1 MTNDF
6 SQSALQHLIDIG
18 VELST
23 EQDTTKL
30 LEHILVSAKQL
41 SQSDGG
47 TIYSITDKQTLKFET
62 LLNDTLNM
70 YMGGTSGK
78 PIPFPE
84 IPMYVD
90 GEPNYNALV
99 AYAAAT
105 DQVINISDAYEA
117 GDFDMSAARR
127 MDEKTGYRTKSVLT
141 IPMKNHEQE
150 LIGVLQ
156 LINAQDGDKIVDFE
170 PQVETIIRSLTS
182 MAAVALTNRQLIDG
196 MEELFQSLTRL
207 IARAIDEKSP
217 YTGGHCNRVPELTM
231 MVAEAVC
238 NQDIGPL
245 TDFHMDEKDK
255 YELSVAGWLHDCGK
269 IATPEYVMDKATKL
283 ETIHDRIHLVECRIE
298 LAKAEIRNEYQT
310 KMIEALKAGQ
320 TATQLEQEL
329 EQTLTELDEDRAFL
343 CKANVG
349 GEFMKPEDQQRVKDI
364 ADKRHVTINGK
375 TQPLLSENEIYNL
388 SIPKGTLTPE
398 EREIINN
405 HMVVTIDMLESLPF
419 PKHLRNVPEYAGGH
433 HEKMDGTGY
442 PRKLKRDEMSVP
454 ARMMAIADIFEALTA
469 ADRPYKPPKKLSE
482 CLRIMGFMK
491 LDSHIDPDLFDAFV
505 DQKVYLD
512 YAYQYLQPAKGVAR
526 PVPIDAHIVPW
537 YPIYMLLRGTCS
549 PPRFGKRMIS
559 PASRAGIF
567 RMM

>member
-6 SQSALQHLIDIG
+6 SSAALKHLTDIG

-23 EQDTTKL
+23 EQNTTKL
-30 LEHILVSAKQL
+30 LEHILTSAKQL
-41 SQSDGG
+41 SNADGG
-47 TIYSITDKQTLKFET
+47 TIYSITEVQTLKFET

-84 IPMYVD
+84 IPMFVK

-117 GDFDMSAARR
+117 GDFDMSAARK

-141 IPMKNHEQE
+141 IPMKNHEKE
-150 LIGVLQ
+150 MIGVLQ
-156 LINAQDGDKIVDFE
+156 LINAQVEDSIVDFTPE
-170 PQVETIIRSLTS
+170 IEDIIRSLTS
-182 MAAVALTNRQLIDG
+182 MAAVALTNRQLIDD
-196 MEELFQSLTRL
+196 MEELFQALTRL

-231 MVAEAVC
+231 MIAEAVC
-238 NQDIGPL
+238 DVNTGPMAQF
-245 TDFHMDEKDK
+245 DMDAAEK

-283 ETIHDRIHLVECRIE
+283 ETIFDRIALVDCRIE
-298 LAKAEIRNEYQT
+298 LAISQLTSSYQDKIIVGLKQGQSVDALEAELTEH
-310 KMIEALKAGQ
+310 IE
-320 TATQLEQEL
+320 TLEQARE
-329 EQTLTELDEDRAFL
+329 FL
-343 CKANVG
+343 RVSNVG
-349 GEFMKPEDQQRVKDI
+349 GEFMDKADQERV
-364 ADKRHVTINGK
+364 AELAESYQVTIDGK
-375 TQPLLSENEIYNL
+375 LQPLLTSNEVANL
-388 SIPKGTLTPE
+388 SIAKGTLLPE

-419 PKHLRNVPEYAGGH
+419 PRHLRKVPEYAGGH

-442 PRKLKRDEMSVP
+442 PKGLKKEQMSVP

-469 ADRPYKPPKKLSE
+469 ADRPYKPAKKLSE

-491 LDSHIDPDLFDAFV
+491 KDQHIDPDLFDVFV
-505 DQKVYLD
+505 DQKVYLQ
-512 YAYQYLQPAKGVAR
+512 YAYQFLDKSQ
-526 PVPIDAHIVPW
+526 IDDVDLSKIPG
-537 YPIYMLLRGTCS
+537 YELPENR
-549 PPRFGKRMIS
+549 
-559 PASRAGIF
+559 
-567 RMM
+567 

>member
-6 SQSALQHLIDIG
+6 SQSALEHLIDIG

-23 EQDTTKL
+23 EHDTTKL

-47 TIYSITDKQTLKFET
+47 TIYSITDAQTLKFET

-70 YMGGTSGK
+70 YMGGTSDK

-90 GEPNYNALV
+90 GQPNYNALV

-117 GDFDMSAARR
+117 GNFDMSAARR

-141 IPMKNHEQE
+141 IPMKNHEKE

-156 LINAQDGDKIVDFE
+156 LINAQRDGEIIDFE

-238 NQDIGPL
+238 HQKIGPL

-283 ETIHDRIHLVECRIE
+283 ETIHDRISLVECRIE
-298 LAKAEIRNEYQT
+298 LAKMEITCQHQAQIID
-310 KMIEALKAGQ
+310 KLKAGKEV
-320 TATQLEQEL
+320 TQDDKE
-329 EQTLTELDEDRAFL
+329 LTELLAQLDEDREFL
-343 CKANVG
+343 CKANIG
-349 GEFMKPEDQQRVKDI
+349 GEFMRPEDQQRVRDI
-364 ADKRHVTINGK
+364 ADKHHVTISGVK
-375 TQPLLSENEIYNL
+375 QPLLSENEIYNL
-388 SIPKGTLTPE
+388 SIAKGTLTPE

-442 PRKLKRDEMSVP
+442 PRKLKKEDMSVP

-512 YAYQYLQPAKGVAR
+512 YAYQYLQPDQIDEIDLAKIPGYVIPEERNYESEA
-526 PVPIDAHIVPW
+526 VN
-537 YPIYMLLRGTCS
+537 S
-549 PPRFGKRMIS
+549 
-559 PASRAGIF
+559 
-567 RMM
+567 

>member
-6 SQSALQHLIDIG
+6 SSAALKHLTDIG

-23 EQDTTKL
+23 EQNTTKL
-30 LEHILVSAKQL
+30 LEHILTSAKQL
-41 SQSDGG
+41 SNADGG
-47 TIYSITDKQTLKFET
+47 TIYSITEAQTLKFET

-84 IPMYVD
+84 IPMFVK

-117 GDFDMSAARR
+117 GDFDMSAARK

-141 IPMKNHEQE
+141 IPMKNHEKE
-150 LIGVLQ
+150 MIGVLQ
-156 LINAQDGDKIVDFE
+156 LINAQAEDSIVDFTPE
-170 PQVETIIRSLTS
+170 IEDIIRSLTS
-182 MAAVALTNRQLIDG
+182 MAAVALTNRQLIDD
-196 MEELFQSLTRL
+196 MEELFQALTRL

-231 MVAEAVC
+231 MIAEAVC
-238 NQDIGPL
+238 DANTGPMAQF
-245 TDFHMDEKDK
+245 DMDAAEK

-283 ETIHDRIHLVECRIE
+283 ETIFDRIALVDCRIE
-298 LAKAEIRNEYQT
+298 LAISQLTSSYQDRIIVGLKQGQSVDALEAELTEH
-310 KMIEALKAGQ
+310 IE
-320 TATQLEQEL
+320 TLEQARE
-329 EQTLTELDEDRAFL
+329 FL
-343 CKANVG
+343 RTSNVG
-349 GEFMKPEDQQRVKDI
+349 GEFMDKADQERV
-364 ADKRHVTINGK
+364 AELAESYQVTIDGK
-375 TQPLLSENEIYNL
+375 LQPLLTSNEVANL
-388 SIPKGTLTPE
+388 SIAKGTLLPE

-419 PKHLRNVPEYAGGH
+419 PRHLRKVPEYAGGH

-442 PRKLKRDEMSVP
+442 PKGLKKEQMSVP

-469 ADRPYKPPKKLSE
+469 ADRPYKPAKKLSE

-491 LDSHIDPDLFDAFV
+491 KDQHIDPDLFDVFV
-505 DQKVYLD
+505 DQKVYLQ
-512 YAYQYLQPAKGVAR
+512 YAYQFLDKSQ
-526 PVPIDAHIVPW
+526 IDDVDLSKIPG
-537 YPIYMLLRGTCS
+537 YELPENR
-549 PPRFGKRMIS
+549 
-559 PASRAGIF
+559 
-567 RMM
+567 

>member
-1 MTNDF
+1 MSTDF
-6 SQSALQHLIDIG
+6 SQSALDHLIHIG

-30 LEHILVSAKQL
+30 LEHILVSAKEL
-41 SQSDGG
+41 SNSDGG
-47 TIYSITDKQTLKFET
+47 TIYSITDKKTLKFET
-62 LLNDTLNM
+62 LMNDTLGM

-90 GEPNYNALV
+90 GEPNRNALV
-99 AYAAAT
+99 AYAAVSDT
-105 DQVINISDAYEA
+105 VINIEDAYDT
-117 GDFDMSAARR
+117 GDYDMSAARR
-127 MDEKTGYRTKSVLT
+127 MDENTGYRTKSVLT

-150 LIGVLQ
+150 MIGVIQ
-156 LINAQDGDKIVDFE
+156 LINAQDDNGIIGFE
-170 PQVETIIRSLTS
+170 PHIEHIIRSLVS

-238 NQDIGPL
+238 RQDIGPL
-245 TDFHMDEKDK
+245 ADFHLDEKDK

-283 ETIHDRIHLVECRIE
+283 ETIYDRISLVECRIE
-298 LAKAEIRNEYQT
+298 LAKNEILVQHQQQ
-310 KMIEALKAGQ
+310 IIAALKRGED
-320 TATQLEQEL
+320 TTEL
-329 EQTLTELDEDRAFL
+329 EASLPAILAELDQDREFL
-343 CKANVG
+343 CRANIG
-349 GEFMKPEDQQRVKDI
+349 GEFMKPEDQQRVADI
-364 ADKRHVTINGK
+364 AAKHQVTING
-375 TQPLLSENEIYNL
+375 QSHPLLDENEIYNL
-388 SIPKGTLTPE
+388 SIAKGTLTPE

-442 PRKLKRDEMSVP
+442 PRQLKRDEMSVP

-491 LDSHIDPDLFDAFV
+491 LDQHIDPDLFDTFV

-512 YAYQYLQPAKGVAR
+512 YAYQFLRKDQ
-526 PVPIDAHIVPW
+526 IDEVDLSKIPGYVLPEERD
-537 YPIYMLLRGTCS
+537 YNV
-549 PPRFGKRMIS
+549 
-559 PASRAGIF
+559 
-567 RMM
+567 